1 MAERSDSG
9 GIALVVFVMLAALGG
24 FYVYANKDD
33 IFGTPRHR
41 RRTPCASNLKQ
52 IAYALH
58 LYSADHDEAF
68 PESLPVL
75 HENDYLVDHKVF
87 LCPRARDKV
96 VPFTAGGTF
105 TEDNITYCYASG
117 VRASDDPFFIVAF
130 DVESNHSKHRGV
142 NVLFTGGNVGWQPGL
157 NGLHDQLEKQK
168 RAMAAQGRTMRVLRP
183 GWSEAPEDGLSRR

>member
-24 FYVYANKDD
+24 FYVYANKDN

-75 HENDYLVDHKVF
+75 YEEDYLVDHKVF
-87 LCPRARDKV
+87 ICPRARDEV
-96 VPFTAGGTF
+96 VPFTPADPF
-105 TEDNITYCYASG
+105 TEDNVSYCYASG
-117 VRASDDPFFIVAF
+117 VHATDPPDHVVAF
-130 DVESNHSKHRGV
+130 EEEWNHDQDGV
-142 NVLFTGGNVGWQPGL
+142 NVLFVFGNVDWRTDL
-157 NGLHDQLEKQK
+157 TWLHDQLEKQK
-168 RAMAAQGRTMRVLRP
+168 LAMAAQGRTMRVLRP
-183 GWSEAPEDGLSRR
+183 GWSDPPPDGLSWR